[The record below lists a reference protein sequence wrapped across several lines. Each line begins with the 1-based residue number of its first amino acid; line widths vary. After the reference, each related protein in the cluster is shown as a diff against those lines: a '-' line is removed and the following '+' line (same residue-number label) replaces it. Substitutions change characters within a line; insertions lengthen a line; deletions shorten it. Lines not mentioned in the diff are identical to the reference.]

1 MSTKVIP
8 PEAIPDQGGY
18 TVSIEGKDYLVMNDA
33 MFTFYRRSMGEFSDF
48 FLALRDEKKILGCR
62 CTSCGIVR
70 VPPFALRCPE
80 CNFAPTEMI
89 EVEDTGTMIATPP
102 ITYFANSLF
111 QKQVPFG
118 RGRILLKGAD
128 TALSINCYTTRGILV
143 PGLIQRGTEMKVVFQ
158 DERIGEI
165 TDIFCVPAAELTAEQ
180 IAKKGLLSSELDWE
194 RAVEPQLPER
204 TAESRAGFE
213 KNLHLLESLV
223 AEMNECARARADI
236 AGWSRVILVKSAGG
250 NFIMEI
256 AGEQLMIKPE
266 SAAEPDFIIVCPD
279 LEVLLDGLGYRGS
292 LTQAIM
298 NRDLWISK
306 NSEFTTIFKL
316 ERMARSLARSK
327 KE

>member
-1 MSTKVIP
+1 MSKKVIP
-8 PEAIPDQGGY
+8 QEAIPDQEGF
-18 TVSIEGKDYLVMNDA
+18 TVNVEGKDYLVMNDA
-33 MFTFYRRSMGEFSDF
+33 MFTFYQRSMGEFSEF
-48 FLALRDEKKILGCR
+48 FLAIRDKLKIIGCR

-80 CNFAPTEMI
+80 CNFAATEII
-89 EVEDTGTMIATPP
+89 EMEDTGEMIATPP

-143 PGLIQRGTEMKVVFQ
+143 PGLINKGTEMKVVFQ
-158 DERIGEI
+158 DDRIGDI

-180 IAKKGLLSSELDWE
+180 VAKKGLLSSDLDWE
-194 RAVEPQLPER
+194 KAVEPELPE
-204 TAESRAGFE
+204 ESDQNRALFE
-213 KNLHLLESLV
+213 SVLGELKTLLVEL
-223 AEMNECARARADI
+223 NDCARARQDIVGWNRAILIKSTGGSFVLQIAD
-236 AGWSRVILVKSAGG
+236 
-250 NFIMEI
+250 
-256 AGEQLMIKPE
+256 EQLAIKE
-266 SAAEPDFIIVCPD
+266 EASLQPDFIIVCPD
-279 LEVLLDGLGYRGS
+279 LRVFLDGLGYRGS

-298 NRDLWISK
+298 KRELWISK

-327 KE
+327 K

>member
-256 AGEQLMIKPE
+256 AGEQLKIKPE
-266 SAAEPDFIIVCPD
+266 FAAEPDFIIVCPD

-298 NRDLWISK
+298 KRDLWISK

>member
-1 MSTKVIP
+1 MSKKVIP
-8 PEAIPDQGGY
+8 QEAIPDQGGF
-18 TVSIEGKDYLVMNDA
+18 TVKIEGKEYLVMNDA
-33 MFTFYRRSMGEFSDF
+33 MFTFYQRSMGEFSDF
-48 FLALRDEKKILGCR
+48 FLTLREERKILGCR

-80 CNFAPTEMI
+80 CNFAPTEIM
-89 EVEDTGTMIATPP
+89 EMADTGTMIATPP

-143 PGLIQRGTEMKVVFQ
+143 PGLINKGTEMKVIFQ
-158 DERIGEI
+158 DERIGDI

-180 IAKKGLLSSELDWE
+180 LGKKGLLSSELDWE
-194 RAVEPQLPER
+194 RAVEPQLPDE
-204 TAESRAGFE
+204 TGENKALFESALGELEALAAEL
-213 KNLHLLESLV
+213 ND
-223 AEMNECARARADI
+223 CARARQDI
-236 AGWSRVILVKSAGG
+236 ADWQRVIQIKTTGG
-250 NFIMEI
+250 SFILQI
-256 AGEQLMIKPE
+256 KGEQLAIKPGVE
-266 SAAEPDFIIVCPD
+266 PHPDFTIVCPD
-279 LEVLLDGLGYRGS
+279 LKVLLDGLGYRGS

-298 NRDLWISK
+298 KRALWISK

-327 KE
+327 K